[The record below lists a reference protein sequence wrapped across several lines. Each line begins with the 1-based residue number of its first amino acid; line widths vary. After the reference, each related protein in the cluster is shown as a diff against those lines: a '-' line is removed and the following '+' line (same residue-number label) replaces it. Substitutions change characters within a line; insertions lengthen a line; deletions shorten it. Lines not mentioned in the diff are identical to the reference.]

1 MKEYNTLKELE
12 EDIKKGKTLFDY
24 IKINGI
30 IYTQDMYDSSG
41 KEITYS
47 NKSLNKGFIIETE
60 DRYKFGFGD
69 SVLNWV
75 DTPLIRNDIYYMD

>member
-1 MKEYNTLKELE
+1 MKEY
-12 EDIKKGKTLFDY
+12 
-24 IKINGI
+24 
-30 IYTQDMYDSSG
+30 
-41 KEITYS
+41 
-47 NKSLNKGFIIETE
+47 KGFIIETE